1 MPDYSNLRNM
11 SLGGNGFNVFKQ
23 PSLLNLGDNPSNL
36 QSTFNSFEK
45 TNPFTVGSFSP
56 IKPSVTNVGN
66 TQTDSNTGTQA
77 TGVGS
82 NLLNVGKSLI
92 GSVKNGGMG
101 YDMLS
106 QGMSLLSGFMGSNV
120 ENSDTYNQANSAMD
134 TLGSIV
140 GMVNPIAGLG
150 IKGVQTG
157 LNLINNLGGKR
168 ADSYSIDQDTR
179 QYMGSGYQG
188 SYGMMDEAQNKAGKK
203 YGLFNRSARKR
214 ANRMIA
220 EAKRQ
225 ENIIQNINEENQDYL
240 AMGDNQLNMLNYTN
254 ELNGGLDFRYMRA
267 AKVGIKLD
275 LLNRTRKIQTKEV
288 INLNTKQLDEFVPII
303 TPAPIDKFKDGGV
316 IQEEFVPIITEAPK
330 LQQGGSVDKFPED
343 YIKFI
348 NSVKQYAP
356 NLGDLKP
363 KGYNMFRYWELQ
375 GKPLDWEQALN
386 KNMFFKAD
394 DGNYHAPSVAW
405 NEKGEGEWMKHK
417 TFPTAWM
424 EKAFYDG
431 YEVVTDEKGNPLML
445 DNQPEYEGVHP
456 VLRRLV
462 GDAAK
467 ESENIRYNYDIAD
480 DGYGNL
486 KYIPKKHKQGGSI
499 EESDELVKLEDTN
512 QKNIIPGGALHKN
525 KHHMEHAEGLTS
537 KGIPVIDNDGEQ
549 QAEIELDEIIFT
561 LEVTKKLEKL
571 YELYKNEES
580 KDQAAIEAGKLLV
593 QEILYNT
600 DDKTGLIAKCE
611 EGGKLQ

>member
-11 SLGGNGFNVFKQ
+11 SLGGNNSSIFGKPF
-23 PSLLNLGDNPSNL
+23 LLNLGDNPFNL
-36 QSTFNSFEK
+36 QH
-45 TNPFTVGSFSP
+45 NPFTVGSFGPAKLS
-56 IKPSVTNVGN
+56 ITNVGN
-66 TQTDSNTGTQA
+66 TQDSTSEE
-77 TGVGS
+77 TGVG
-82 NLLNVGKSLI
+82 NNILNIGKSLA
-92 GSVKNGGMG
+92 GSIKSGG

-106 QGMSLLSGFMGSNV
+106 QGMSLLNGFMGSNV
-120 ENSDTYNQANSAMD
+120 ENDSTYNRANNALS
-134 TLGSIV
+134 TVGSIV
-140 GMVNPIAGLG
+140 GMTNPIAGLA

-168 ADSYSIDQDTR
+168 ANSYSIDQDTR

-188 SYGMMDEAQNKAGKK
+188 SYSMMDEAQSKSGKK
-203 YGLFNRSARKR
+203 YGLFNTSARKR

-240 AMGDNQLNMLNYTN
+240 AMGNNQLNALNYTN

-303 TPAPIDKFKDGGV
+303 TPAPIDKFKDGGI

-330 LQQGGSVDKFPED
+330 LQNGGN
-343 YIKFI
+343 I
-348 NSVKQYAP
+348 
-356 NLGDLKP
+356 
-363 KGYNMFRYWELQ
+363 
-375 GKPLDWEQALN
+375 
-386 KNMFFKAD
+386 
-394 DGNYHAPSVAW
+394 
-405 NEKGEGEWMKHK
+405 
-417 TFPTAWM
+417 
-424 EKAFYDG
+424 EKA
-431 YEVVTDEKGNPLML
+431 ET
-445 DNQPEYEGVHP
+445 
-456 VLRRLV
+456 
-462 GDAAK
+462 
-467 ESENIRYNYDIAD
+467 
-480 DGYGNL
+480 
-486 KYIPKKHKQGGSI
+486 
-499 EESDELVKLEDTN
+499 ELVELEDTN
-512 QKNIIPGGALHKN
+512 QKNVIPDGALHKN

-537 KGIPVIDNDGEQ
+537 KGIPVIDNDREQ
-549 QAEIELDEIIFT
+549 QAEIELNEIIFT

-600 DDKTGLIAKCE
+600 DDKTGLIAKCK

>member
-1 MPDYSNLRNM
+1 MSDYSNLRNM
-11 SLGGNGFNVFKQ
+11 SLGGNGFRQ
-23 PSLLNLGDNPSNL
+23 SSLLNLGDNPFNL
-36 QSTFNSFEK
+36 QSTFNSFEII
-45 TNPFTVGSFSP
+45 NPFAMGSFVP

-66 TQTDSNTGTQA
+66 TQTNSNTKTQA
-77 TGVGS
+77 DEEDS
-82 NLLNVGKSLI
+82 NLLNMGKSLI
-92 GSVKNGGMG
+92 GSIKNGGMG

-106 QGMSLLSGFMGSNV
+106 QGMSLLNGFMGFNV
-120 ENSDTYNQANSAMD
+120 ENSDIYNQANSAVD
-134 TLGSIV
+134 TVGSMI
-140 GMVNPIAGLG
+140 GMTNPIAGLS

-157 LNLINNLGGKR
+157 FNLINNLGGKR

-188 SYGMMDEAQNKAGKK
+188 SYGMMDEAQSKAGKK

-225 ENIIQNINEENQDYL
+225 ENIIQNINKENQDYL
-240 AMGDNQLNMLNYTN
+240 AMGDNQLNTLNYTN
-254 ELNGGLDFRYMRA
+254 ALNGGLDFRYIRA

-288 INLNTKQLDEFVPII
+288 INLNTKQLDEFAPII
-303 TPAPIDKFKDGGV
+303 TPAPIDKFKDGG
-316 IQEEFVPIITEAPK
+316 IIREEFVPIITEAPK
-330 LQQGGSVDKFPED
+330 LQNGGT
-343 YIKFI
+343 I
-348 NSVKQYAP
+348 
-356 NLGDLKP
+356 
-363 KGYNMFRYWELQ
+363 
-375 GKPLDWEQALN
+375 
-386 KNMFFKAD
+386 
-394 DGNYHAPSVAW
+394 
-405 NEKGEGEWMKHK
+405 EK
-417 TFPTAWM
+417 
-424 EKAFYDG
+424 
-431 YEVVTDEKGNPLML
+431 
-445 DNQPEYEGVHP
+445 
-456 VLRRLV
+456 
-462 GDAAK
+462 
-467 ESENIRYNYDIAD
+467 
-480 DGYGNL
+480 
-486 KYIPKKHKQGGSI
+486 
-499 EESDELVKLEDTN
+499 EETELVELEDTN
-512 QKNIIPGGALHKN
+512 QKNVIPGGALHKN

-537 KGIPVIDNDGEQ
+537 KGIPVVDNDGEQ